1 MLLPILINIFWLFF
15 IAGLRLR
22 MIPRNLKLHV
32 SEAKYTQAGKNRRQR
47 QYMYKKKLGNITF
60 TSSIQTEKKKRYCAV
75 NCSNLS
81 ENNIDQNLDEFS

>member
-15 IAGLRLR
+15 IAVLRLR

-47 QYMYKKKLGNITF
+47 QYMYK
-60 TSSIQTEKKKRYCAV
+60 
-75 NCSNLS
+75 
-81 ENNIDQNLDEFS
+81 

>member
-32 SEAKYTQAGKNRRQR
+32 SEAKYTQAGNRRQR
-47 QYMYKKKLGNITF
+47 QYMYK
-60 TSSIQTEKKKRYCAV
+60 
-75 NCSNLS
+75 
-81 ENNIDQNLDEFS
+81 